1 MNRRERIRKHLQS
14 TLSPFHLE
22 VTGESHEHRV
32 PKGAESHFKVVVV
45 VVSEDFAGQRSVA
58 RHRMV
63 NKVLHEEFRSGLHAL
78 ALYTEWFEKGGMA
91 PDSPRCL
98 GGSEKGL

>member
-1 MNRRERIRKHLQS
+1 M
-14 TLSPFHLE
+14 E
-22 VTGESHEHRV
+22 VTDESHEHSA
-32 PKGAESHFKVVVV
+32 PKGTESHFKVV

-63 NKVLHEEFRSGLHAL
+63 NKALHEEFRSGLHAL
-78 ALYTEWFEKGGMA
+78 ALSTWTPQEWFEKGGMA